1 MEKSDASG
9 ILDGITKLGCEVGL
23 PSLMLAD
30 QGSNLMK
37 AVRED
42 AVTLVNLKLQVM
54 QEKEIKMEVCS
65 VGGHNKRGLVE
76 RVIRSL
82 QESLHE
88 CGSTSNHLTA
98 TGLQTL
104 RKLVKNDYNNLPI
117 GFKYD
122 RDQDKLGQRQSQT
135 QFSSAFWVKQDFAY

>member
-1 MEKSDASG
+1 
-9 ILDGITKLGCEVGL
+9 
-23 PSLMLAD
+23 
-30 QGSNLMK
+30 MK

-65 VGGHNKRGLVE
+65 VGGHNKHGLVE

-82 QESLHE
+82 QESLPE
-88 CGSTSNHLTA
+88 CGGTSNHLTA

-104 RKLVKNDYNNLPI
+104 CKLVENDYNNLPI

-122 RDQDKLGQRQSQT
+122 KRPRQYRNFEDFDSKYDEIGQNKYQSSLW
-135 QFSSAFWVKQDFAY
+135 SSKAT